1 MSTSGNI
8 FMYRSAK
15 STELYCFS
23 ADPKGVGLPDG
34 FSPWTMFGV
43 VRPDQVPPHGLP
55 RKAIEAGISANG
67 FQLWRQKK
75 KAPVA
80 PTKKAAAAAIKKAM

>member
-1 MSTSGNI
+1 VSIFGNL

-15 STELYCFS
+15 SSELYCFS
-23 ADPKGVGLPDG
+23 ADPKGVGLPEG

-43 VRPDQVPPHGLP
+43 VRPDQVPPYGLS

-75 KAPVA
+75 KA
-80 PTKKAAAAAIKKAM
+80 AAAAPVKKRKM